1 MIAYPG
7 NRFVPP
13 IFPKHL
19 GPNNF
24 DKFPRSKIFA
34 HLYRLDV
41 FITMDLDAAVVPG
54 SDSVARIRPT
64 SPTTLDIKTQAMMQH
79 HTQRNVARLAFAAI
93 GVIFGDIGTSPL
105 YVFTAVFDS
114 VKDTAPRKKAVIG
127 ALSLIIWAQ
136 ILIVSAKYATF
147 VLYAD
152 DAGEGGTFALCSLIR
167 RQLKKLK
174 RNFARDILT
183 YVGFF
188 GAALVLSDG
197 ILTPCVSV
205 LSAVEGLSVVTT
217 TNQRETVGITVAILV
232 LLFMGQ
238 RFGTERVGCVFAPVM
253 LTYFLTIGGLGVYYL
268 WRAGP
273 EVTKEVFGAFSP
285 LDGVDLLFTYQ
296 GWKML
301 SGIVLAV
308 TGVEALYA
316 DLGHFSREAIQL
328 SWLFVVW
335 PCLLLQYIGQAAAI
349 LEEPARLESPFFA
362 SLPDIA
368 AITWFVWIVS
378 TLAAIIASQAVI
390 TGSFSIVSQAVNF
403 HFLPRLEVKHTS
415 LKQEGEVYVPALNL
429 FLGVCCV
436 VVVLGF
442 RTSANLT
449 SAYGLAVT
457 IDMALTTTFFTLWVH
472 LVQGKSLSLALCF
485 GIPFWCID
493 FLLISANVVKFL
505 DGAWFP
511 ITTAFALGSVMAV
524 WFTGRRW
531 VYNSLGRSIGPKG
544 PHQLKSFLDSLQ
556 EKGVVRMQATG
567 VFFTPGGKPHVPIS
581 ALQAR
586 RKKETER

>member
-1 MIAYPG
+1 MI
-7 NRFVPP
+7 
-13 IFPKHL
+13 I
-19 GPNNF
+19 
-24 DKFPRSKIFA
+24 I
-34 HLYRLDV
+34 
-41 FITMDLDAAVVPG
+41 IAA
-54 SDSVARIRPT
+54 
-64 SPTTLDIKTQAMMQH
+64 
-79 HTQRNVARLAFAAI
+79 
-93 GVIFGDIGTSPL
+93 
-105 YVFTAVFDS
+105 
-114 VKDTAPRKKAVIG
+114 
-127 ALSLIIWAQ
+127 
-136 ILIVSAKYATF
+136 
-147 VLYAD
+147 
-152 DAGEGGTFALCSLIR
+152 
-167 RQLKKLK
+167 
-174 RNFARDILT
+174 
-183 YVGFF
+183 
-188 GAALVLSDG
+188 
-197 ILTPCVSV
+197 
-205 LSAVEGLSVVTT
+205 
-217 TNQRETVGITVAILV
+217 
-232 LLFMGQ
+232 
-238 RFGTERVGCVFAPVM
+238 
-253 LTYFLTIGGLGVYYL
+253 GGLGVYYL

-296 GWKML
+296 DNILGIYRIWGIASVGKML

-349 LEEPARLESPFFA
+349 LEEPARLESP
-362 SLPDIA
+362 SLRQPPGHRSLTCYHC
-368 AITWFVWIVS
+368 ITSGDYGVVFNRVAGCELS
-378 TLAAIIASQAVI
+378 FLTTL
-390 TGSFSIVSQAVNF
+390 
-403 HFLPRLEVKHTS
+403 RKVKHTS

-581 ALQAR
+581 ALQVLSLLHSFPRQAVFLHMTTIPTPFVR
-586 RKKETER
+586 PPPGATYKVEVRKLSEGIFWATALLGYAQSNVEAVEMVNDILAQIDAKGAPIGKRKLEPLLNSFSESNVPSTEQPDAAL